1 MTDVTFL
8 LSTEQRKNDEKEG
21 NEETIEKNNEGID
34 PREIKMASRKSGS
47 HCV

>member
-21 NEETIEKNNEGID
+21 KDERIEKNNEGID
-34 PREIKMASRKSGS
+34 PRETKMAPRIIWKPFA
-47 HCV
+47 